1 MTRAPDD
8 AGGLEQGMATQLVT
22 GTEGLPVA
30 KEEGAL
36 PFLKGACSL
45 NPKAG
50 LLISLLCLCGL
61 FSGRLCFLSVIPAAS
76 SMGSNSPGIGLHPH
90 F

>member
-1 MTRAPDD
+1 MMRVAWSREWLPSWS
-8 AGGLEQGMATQLVT
+8 LELG
-22 GTEGLPVA
+22 GLPVA

-50 LLISLLCLCGL
+50 LLISMLCLCGL
-61 FSGRLCFLSVIPAAS
+61 FSRRLCFLSVIPAAS
-76 SMGSNSPGIGLHPH
+76 FMGSNSPRIGLHPH